1 MIVPI
6 VIPSKGRARVVAY
19 TVHEPPNPP
28 ADRLDRAER
37 LVFVKDGFNWPAAL
51 FAPLWL
57 IANQLWLG
65 LVAYAAAMGTL
76 IAILIVAPPE
86 WIALAIAVVHI
97 IFGFEADQLQ
107 RHRLEATGHTLL
119 GTVIG
124 RNEGDCERRFIE
136 KWLPA
141 QPVLTRTGTTG
152 VPPGG
157 TAGGDRRGDLRPAT
171 EAAAVRPAAPTPG
184 PVTAWRLLRRLA
196 GVEARH

>member
-37 LVFVKDGFNWPAAL
+37 LVFVKDGFNWTAAAL
-51 FAPLWL
+51 APVWM
-57 IANQLWLG
+57 IANRLWLG
-65 LVAYAAAMGTL
+65 LAAYAAVMAVL
-76 IAILIVAPPE
+76 IAVLIVAPPE

-97 IFGFEADQLQ
+97 VVGFEADQMQ
-107 RHRLEATGHTLL
+107 RHRLETTGHTPL

-124 RNEGDCERRFIE
+124 RNESDCERRFIE

-141 QPVLTRTGTTG
+141 QPILARSAPVGGPTGTAHRG
-152 VPPGG
+152 PG
-157 TAGGDRRGDLRPAT
+157 DS
-171 EAAAVRPAAPTPG
+171 AAPTAATASAG
-184 PVTAWRLLRRLA
+184 PREARRSRNLTRRLLGRLA
-196 GVEARH
+196 GAGAGH

>member
-6 VIPSKGRARVVAY
+6 VIPSKGRTRVVAY

-37 LVFVKDGFNWPAAL
+37 LVFVKDGFNWTAAVL
-51 FAPLWL
+51 APVWM
-57 IANQLWLG
+57 IANRLWLG
-65 LVAYAAAMGTL
+65 LAAYTAAMVVL

-97 IFGFEADQLQ
+97 VVGYEADQMQ
-107 RHRLEATGHTLL
+107 RHRLETTGHSLL

-124 RNEGDCERRFIE
+124 RNESDCERRFIE

-141 QPVLTRTGTTG
+141 QPILARSGTSGGPAAIAYQGPSERPAPFTTTAAAGPDQNRRSRTLTR
-152 VPPGG
+152 
-157 TAGGDRRGDLRPAT
+157 
-171 EAAAVRPAAPTPG
+171 
-184 PVTAWRLLRRLA
+184 RLLGRLA
-196 GVEARH
+196 GAGAGH